1 MCKQSI
7 YQLLKYDPEK
17 FVLFKLNK
25 SDTTTTTTT
34 TTTTISTTTTTTTTG
49 YGVFAMRV

>member
-34 TTTTISTTTTTTTTG
+34 TTTISTTTTTTTG